1 VTVAVRRE
9 DLARSIA
16 DAVTEVPG
24 VAALTSADSSVEV
37 ATLFA
42 GGKVVGLRLGEDT
55 IEIHIVV
62 NRVPVQPVANE
73 AVAAARRVL
82 SAIGDDRPV
91 RVVVADIALDTLD
104 RRDHPK
110 NC

>member
-1 VTVAVRRE
+1 VRRE

-24 VAALTSADSSVEV
+24 VAGLTSADSSVEV

-42 GGKVVGLRLGEDT
+42 GGKVVGLRLGEDAV
-55 IEIHIVV
+55 EIHIVV
-62 NRVPVQPVANE
+62 ERVPMQPVADK

-82 SAIGDDRPV
+82 SAIGDDRAV
-91 RVVVADIALDTLD
+91 QVIVADVVLDALD
-104 RRDHPK
+104 RRHHPK
-110 NC
+110 RREKRR